1 MFGLVLLQLT
11 KQMWMMYC
19 DPSLFNLNENTLNN
33 AYIHDTKEYIAR
45 QFWFKFL
52 SVPDYLSR
60 PKVPYTLYHV
70 TAKSVFRSQENNSI
84 LRKKTL

>member
-1 MFGLVLLQLT
+1 
-11 KQMWMMYC
+11 MWMMYC

-45 QFWFKFL
+45 QFKFKFL

-60 PKVPYTLYHV
+60 PMIPNTLYQV
-70 TAKSVFRSQENNSI
+70 TSEFVFQVTWKE
-84 LRKKTL
+84 